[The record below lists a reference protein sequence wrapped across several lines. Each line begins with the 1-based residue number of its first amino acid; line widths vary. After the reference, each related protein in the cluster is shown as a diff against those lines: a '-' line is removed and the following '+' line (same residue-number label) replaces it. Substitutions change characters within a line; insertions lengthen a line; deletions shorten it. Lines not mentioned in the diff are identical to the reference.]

1 MIADFINSALVI
13 DDNLDEVKGLSSMLE
28 SKGVAVTCYTPDQ
41 LPSHLVLRNRKIIF
55 IDLHIGEKAQRI
67 EGHISKIR
75 GILKDHIGLNFGLYG
90 IVLWT
95 KHLDEERIFEEKIQ
109 KDRENNLYTP
119 PLFIVGLD
127 KIKYLKQGKHDCLY
141 EDLDRALNQD
151 RSARFFIKWDHS
163 VMDAQAN
170 TITNIYSLI
179 PNYVNRSNDF
189 LYILKQL
196 ALNYTGISEDAV
208 NYPLYI
214 DAFKSFDDI
223 LHAELINCEKAD
235 PDLFNTTQLNEPCTK
250 SLINIYA
257 RINSCLLIDENNIT
271 AGSVVPGNVYE
282 VIERSSPYISD
293 KAPSGAQNIVMEI
306 TPPCDFSN
314 KNKRLRARLIGG
326 FLVNVD
332 NTDKFKTN
340 SKKRKG
346 GLVKAQVDQLNCSN
360 QCYYSEVFPI
370 IVGHDKCPKILVL
383 DFRCFGAEDDSN
395 MTNEKKYKILFRAK
409 PKLFADILQKFSS
422 HAARLGVSVIHC

>member
-1 MIADFINSALVI
+1 
-13 DDNLDEVKGLSSMLE
+13 
-28 SKGVAVTCYTPDQ
+28 
-41 LPSHLVLRNRKIIF
+41 
-55 IDLHIGEKAQRI
+55 
-67 EGHISKIR
+67 
-75 GILKDHIGLNFGLYG
+75 
-90 IVLWT
+90 
-95 KHLDEERIFEEKIQ
+95 
-109 KDRENNLYTP
+109 
-119 PLFIVGLD
+119 
-127 KIKYLKQGKHDCLY
+127 
-141 EDLDRALNQD
+141 
-151 RSARFFIKWDHS
+151 
-163 VMDAQAN
+163 MDAQAN

-314 KNKRLRARLIGG
+314 KNKRLRARLVGG